1 MYRIFRK
8 SEGDKFSGGDIF
20 EEFRSSSTEQK
31 AEETEE
37 KETEIEEIDDNGN
50 VSELEAA
57 FKESMR
63 MAEEIVEKANVKAEE
78 IKKDAYDNAWKSGY
92 EVGKAEGQK
101 QGETYAYRDAMDNYN
116 EEFSEKLKN
125 LEKTIEEY
133 VKDMEIEKEKILE
146 KYIDNLR
153 DISLAIGEK
162 IVRTSL
168 KSSEDVVKRMI
179 LAATEKL
186 KKTAWAK
193 IYIAGIKDGSE
204 IKGDVE
210 FLHSLSKLS
219 DNIKIVVLDDEEPGT
234 CLIELPDE
242 IIDISFKSQLENIR
256 EILYNARS

>member
-1 MYRIFRK
+1 MYRIYRK
-8 SEGDKFSGGDIF
+8 GEGDKFSGGDIF
-20 EEFRSSSTEQK
+20 KEFRNS
-31 AEETEE
+31 ETEE
-37 KETEIEEIDDNGN
+37 KVVKNSESIEN
-50 VSELEAA
+50 VPELENA

-63 MAEEIVEKANVKAEE
+63 MAEEIVEKAKQQAEE
-78 IKKDAYDNAWKSGY
+78 IKKNAYEKAWKNGY
-92 EVGKAEGQK
+92 DIGKAEGQQ
-101 QGETYAYRDAMDNYN
+101 QGEETAYKDSMADYN
-116 EEFSEKLKN
+116 EKFSEKLDTLN
-125 LEKTIEEY
+125 RTIKEY
-133 VKDMEIEKEKILE
+133 VEDMELEKEKILE
-146 KYIDNLR
+146 KYLDNLR

-204 IKGDVE
+204 IKGDAE

-219 DNIKIVVLDDEEPGT
+219 DNIKIIILDNEEPGT
-234 CLIELPDE
+234 CLIELPNE
-242 IIDISFKSQLENIR
+242 IIDVSFKSQLENIR